1 MIFNQLS
8 LKEEFHMGYRPLPIG
23 TDDFKKLISNGSY
36 YVDKTLLIKELL
48 DKKGEVNLFTRPR
61 RFGKTLNL
69 SMLQYFFEDT
79 GNGHTTAEN
88 GKLFDGLKI
97 MDAGQAYTSEM
108 GQYPVISLSLKSAR
122 QPTWE
127 LAYLMIR
134 RQIAGEFERHQFIM
148 ESLTDHDR
156 ARFQSILQV
165 SGDPGDFLDAL
176 NFLSKCLN
184 CYFQRP
190 VIILIDEYDV
200 PLENA
205 YFRGFYQEM
214 VDFVRSLFESAL
226 KTNPYLH
233 FAVITGCLRITK
245 ESIFTGLNNLKIN
258 SILSQNYGEYFGFT
272 KKEMEEMLSI
282 YHCTDKL
289 KIIQKWYDGYSFG
302 NIEVYNPWS
311 VLNYIDSLTGDPDAF
326 PITYWSNTSSN
337 NVIRSLIEKADLS
350 VRAEI
355 EDLIA
360 GKTIEK
366 PVHEDITYEDVYATM
381 DNLWNFLFFT
391 GYLRMSGQRMQDDTM
406 FVALSIPNTEIRQI
420 YKTKIL
426 GWFQDVVS
434 SRDLTGLYRSILD
447 GDVEGFERDLTAV
460 LQDTISFYDNVEA
473 FYHGFMAGILGQLK
487 THIVK
492 SNRES
497 GDGRYDIMIRSLDI
511 TKPIVIMEIKAAK
524 EYRDLDHWTEE
535 ALKQIREKEYDREFA
550 REGYQKSIRYG
561 IAFYKK
567 ACRIKMEK
575 IEL

>member
-1 MIFNQLS
+1 
-8 LKEEFHMGYRPLPIG
+8 MGYKPIAIG
-23 TDDFKKLISNGSY
+23 TDNFKKLIQSGSY
-36 YVDKTLLIKELL
+36 YVDKTLLIKEIL
-48 DKKGEVNLFTRPR
+48 DKKGETNLFTRPR
-61 RFGKTLNL
+61 RFGKTLNM
-69 SMLQYFFEDT
+69 SMLQYFFENTD
-79 GNGHTTAEN
+79 NKAVNAEN
-88 GKLFDGLKI
+88 KQLFTNMKI
-97 MDAGQAYTSEM
+97 LDAGEKYTSEM
-108 GQYPVISLSLKSAR
+108 GQYPVISLSLKSAK

-127 LAYLMIR
+127 LAYGCLKETIGNEFLR
-134 RQIAGEFERHQFIM
+134 HIQILPSIQL
-148 ESLTDHDR
+148 ESDKI
-156 ARFQSILQV
+156 RFQNILNNAGTRQDYV
-165 SGDPGDFLDAL
+165 TAL
-176 NFLSKCLN
+176 AFLSRLLGQFYKK
-184 CYFQRP
+184 P

-205 YFRGFYQEM
+205 YFRGFYQDM
-214 VDFVRSLFESAL
+214 VDFIRSLFESAL
-226 KTNPYLH
+226 KTNPDLY
-233 FAVITGCLRITK
+233 FAVITGCMRITK

-272 KKEMEEMLSI
+272 KKEMEEILSF
-282 YHCTDKL
+282 YHCTEKQE
-289 KIIQKWYDGYSFG
+289 IIQKWYNGYSFG

-311 VLNYIDSLTGDPDAF
+311 VLNYIDSLMGSPDAF
-326 PITYWSNTSSN
+326 PVPYWSNTSSN
-337 NVIRSLIEKADLS
+337 DVIRSLIEKADLS

-426 GWFQDVVS
+426 GWFQDVVR
-434 SRDLTGLYRSILD
+434 SRDLTGLYHSILD

-524 EYRDLDHWTEE
+524 EYRELDHWTEE